1 MNIDEIMSDRK
12 KIAKAISEVENGNT
26 LIATEALRRIRG
38 IDVIGV
44 TGVPGSGKSTL
55 ISKIAYKMA
64 KEGKKIA
71 IIGIDP
77 TSPFSGGAVL
87 GDRIRMKELNRFD
100 NVFIRSISTGG
111 KLGGMSYHTP
121 DVINILDAAGF
132 DLIFLETVG
141 TGQDEVDVMN
151 IATTIMVVLVPTLG
165 DEVQVIKAGQLEIG
179 DIFVVNKADQGAA
192 DEKIKEM
199 TLILKERKDGWIPKI
214 MKSVAVTNQGI
225 DEIIRA
231 LDEHKNFI
239 IEKGI
244 KNKKIMER
252 MLYTIKQYALERIE
266 NIMYN
271 ENIEKYINQIKD
283 GKDISRIIDEIM
295 LEMGVNYGKGREIY
309 RKVEGMGGEGP

>member
-1 MNIDEIMSDRK
+1 
-12 KIAKAISEVENGNT
+12 
-26 LIATEALRRIRG
+26 
-38 IDVIGV
+38 
-44 TGVPGSGKSTL
+44 
-55 ISKIAYKMA
+55 
-64 KEGKKIA
+64 
-71 IIGIDP
+71 
-77 TSPFSGGAVL
+77 
-87 GDRIRMKELNRFD
+87 
-100 NVFIRSISTGG
+100 
-111 KLGGMSYHTP
+111 
-121 DVINILDAAGF
+121 
-132 DLIFLETVG
+132 
-141 TGQDEVDVMN
+141 
-151 IATTIMVVLVPTLG
+151 
-165 DEVQVIKAGQLEIG
+165 
-179 DIFVVNKADQGAA
+179 
-192 DEKIKEM
+192 
-199 TLILKERKDGWIPKI
+199 